1 MDVSNNLIYI
11 LYREIIGFVDGIE
24 APRLVG
30 NNNQYKFFKF
40 YLNNG
45 NGKRIQIVAWNENV
59 DIVEK
64 YIQSNY
70 VSYLISFYISII
82 IHIHS

>member
-1 MDVSNNLIYI
+1 
-11 LYREIIGFVDGIE
+11 VDGIE
-24 APRLVG
+24 APRLIG
-30 NNNQYKFFKF
+30 NNKQYNFFKF

-70 VSYLISFYISII
+70 VS
-82 IHIHS
+82 